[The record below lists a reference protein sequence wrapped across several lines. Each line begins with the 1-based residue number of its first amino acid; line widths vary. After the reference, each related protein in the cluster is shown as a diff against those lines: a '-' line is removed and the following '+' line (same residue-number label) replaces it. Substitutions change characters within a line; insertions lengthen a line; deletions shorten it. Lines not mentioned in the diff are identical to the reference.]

1 MRPSEI
7 FRKKHELWLSMLF
20 GALSVENDE
29 ICNLIY
35 DFSMI
40 EFRHLKWFGQKLAKE
55 NIEISFDR
63 GEIKYRADTNF
74 DLIKQL
80 IANIDAVKEMYENEG
95 DPLFRRFVTDEN
107 YFITKLY
114 LLLRDEKNDALIK
127 AFDKSRKLPGVELDE
142 IQTDAL
148 TMFLFEES
156 YKEYELILVYLYV
169 DFYTDDKELSD
180 IFKDLIDE
188 SFYHLKSFARMMSK
202 MGILSVPRVVMEK
215 IYKFE
220 DLEKFL
226 IDGIEEEEKAKIEC
240 KKLSEA
246 VSNEDLSR
254 FFDFINYQENYH
266 IELMKRALEKSQRGE
281 GVV

>member
-20 GALSVENDE
+20 GALSVENEE
-29 ICNLIY
+29 IYHLIY

-40 EFRHLKWFGQKLAKE
+40 EFRHLKWFGQRLVNE
-55 NIEISFDR
+55 NIDISFDR
-63 GEIKYRADTNF
+63 GEIKYKAENNF

-80 IANIDAVKEMYENEG
+80 IANIDAMKEMYENEG

-114 LLLRDEKNDALIK
+114 LLLQDEKNNAPIT
-127 AFDKSRKLPGVELDE
+127 AFNKSRRLPDIDLDE
-142 IQTDAL
+142 VQTDAL
-148 TMFLFEES
+148 TLFLFEES

-169 DFYTDDKELSD
+169 NFYTEDKELSN
-180 IFKDLIDE
+180 IFIDLIDE
-188 SFYHLKSFARMMSK
+188 SFYHLKSFARMMAK

-240 KKLSEA
+240 KKLSDA
-246 VSNEDLSR
+246 ISNEELSR

-266 IELMKRALEKSQRGE
+266 IELMKRALEKSKEGE
-281 GVV
+281 GFV